1 MKTVNSNSARIVFDL
16 ILLSAVFYTPWWAVA
31 ILAFVG
37 AFLWPPYYEIFICG
51 LLVDLLYGARMFSL
65 GGIFGI
71 VGSMIIYFVASHV
84 KKIVR

>member
-1 MKTVNSNSARIVFDL
+1 MRNRIIFDL
-16 ILLSAVFYTPWWAVA
+16 ILLAAVFYTPWWAVA

-37 AFLWPPYYEIFICG
+37 AFMWTTYYEIFICG
-51 LLVDLLYGARMFSL
+51 LLIDLLYGAHIFSL

-71 VGSMIIYFVASHV
+71 VGSVVIYFVASYA